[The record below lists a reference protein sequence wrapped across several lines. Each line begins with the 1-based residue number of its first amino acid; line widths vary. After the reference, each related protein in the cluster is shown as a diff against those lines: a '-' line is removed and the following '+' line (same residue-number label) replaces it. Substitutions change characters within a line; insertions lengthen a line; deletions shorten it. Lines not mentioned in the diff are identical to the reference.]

1 MANEIGQSRYVHGT
15 SADEQRRLTRLNALM
30 NDGSLREFA
39 PRPGERI
46 LDVGAGLGQLSRAMA
61 RVTGTPVVGVE
72 RSFEQIREALTQ
84 AGAAGETHLL
94 DLRQGDVFNLPL
106 AESEWGAFDAAHAR
120 FLLEHVPD
128 PLAVVKTMVLA
139 VRPGGRIVL
148 EDDDHEVLRLWPEPP
163 GLATVWQAY
172 MRGYDR
178 LGNDPIVGRRLVQLL
193 AEAGA
198 QPRRNTWIF
207 FGSCAGQPDFGDFV
221 TNLAGLLEGAID
233 VILTMGVTRDQVEDV
248 LEALDRWG
256 ERTDAAI
263 WFSIAWAEA
272 IRPTR

>member
-1 MANEIGQSRYVHGT
+1 MANEGGQSQYVHGT
-15 SADEQRRLTRLNALM
+15 SQEEQRRLTRLNALM
-30 NDGSLREFA
+30 NDGSLREMA

-61 RVTGTPVVGVE
+61 RMTGTPVVGVE
-72 RSFEQIREALTQ
+72 RSAEQIREALAQ
-84 AGAAGETHLL
+84 ARAAGETHLL
-94 DLRQGDVFNLPL
+94 DLRQGDVFSLPL
-106 AESEWGAFDAAHAR
+106 AESEWGAFDVAHAR

-128 PLAVVKTMVLA
+128 PLAVVRTMVVA
-139 VRPGGRIVL
+139 VRPGGRIIL
-148 EDDDHEVLRLWPEPP
+148 EDDDHEVMRLWPEPP
-163 GLATVWQAY
+163 GFSPVWQAY

-198 QPRRNTWIF
+198 RPRRNTWIF
-207 FGSCAGQPDFGDFV
+207 FGSCAGHPDFDDFV
-221 TNLAGLLEGAID
+221 TNIASILEGAMD
-233 VILTMGVTRDQVEDV
+233 LILTMGLTRDQVEDT
-248 LEALDRWG
+248 LEALDRWR

-272 IRPTR
+272 IRPAR